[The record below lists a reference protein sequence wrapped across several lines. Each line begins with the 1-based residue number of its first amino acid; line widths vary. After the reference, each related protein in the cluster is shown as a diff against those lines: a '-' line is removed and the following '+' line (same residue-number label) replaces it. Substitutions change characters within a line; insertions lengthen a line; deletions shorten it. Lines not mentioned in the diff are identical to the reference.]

1 VDKQCEL
8 EFGAGF
14 KLCPYKDQVRGG
26 VSVGVFLLFSRIPLS
41 ARLRRLVVHLQRR
54 LRLPL
59 QLAAVGRRHLV
70 RQGPLVPPR
79 GVHPARQEAA
89 HAGHRR
95 MGTLATVSY
104 HRPVVCFGFCGT
116 WKISIFI
123 ISILRPSRSKLFYV
137 WIVVFVSFNRLIR
150 RRWRRKN
157 NLLRSPYMTQ

>member
-104 HRPVVCFGFCGT
+104 HQ
-116 WKISIFI
+116 
-123 ISILRPSRSKLFYV
+123 LFV
-137 WIVVFVSFNRLIR
+137 LVFAVPG
-150 RRWRRKN
+150 
-157 NLLRSPYMTQ
+157 RSPFLSFQFYDRPDQSYEYFTSGSSCLLVLTD